1 MKILGLGD
9 NVFDIY
15 DNLHISYPGGN
26 AVNVACNAS
35 KLGHQASY
43 LGNIADDKY
52 GHHMVQT
59 LRSYHVDISHCPI
72 IKNTTTKCCLQNIYD
87 GERQFLKVELGD
99 NWCQPIQLQPIY
111 SSYFDK
117 FDVIFTSCNAKI
129 EQSLFYLK
137 DTKAFVSYD
146 FGEKEKYR
154 TPEYFSKVLPYIDFA
169 QFSFNNME
177 EDYLKEFVEK
187 NNIEIPVL
195 VTRGDKDPLLYVRGK
210 IFKGHNQYVTPVD
223 TMGAGDGFISAL
235 VCYLVEHGLK
245 KNTKIEEM
253 IFEDALFF
261 AGKYASEV
269 VKIHGGIGYPMK
281 EKKHKAVIF
290 DMDGVIVD
298 TEHYWL
304 SLFRMIAADENKVLK
319 KEDEKEFY
327 GCSLE
332 HEPVILK
339 RYLDWDTER
348 IVARKK
354 ELMTKMPIDYA
365 KNVMPG
371 VVDFIKYLK
380 NSGYQLAIASS
391 SYQKDILR
399 MIKENHL
406 EDIFDVIVSGEMFEN
421 SKPNPQIY
429 NYTVQKMNV
438 DKNDILVI
446 EDSEYGIL
454 AALNASLDVMML
466 RNEMY
471 DYVNHNI
478 YMAFDSYEET
488 KEYFKEVLD
497 SE

>member
-1 MKILGLGD
+1 
-9 NVFDIY
+9 
-15 DNLHISYPGGN
+15 
-26 AVNVACNAS
+26 
-35 KLGHQASY
+35 
-43 LGNIADDKY
+43 
-52 GHHMVQT
+52 
-59 LRSYHVDISHCPI
+59 
-72 IKNTTTKCCLQNIYD
+72 
-87 GERQFLKVELGD
+87 
-99 NWCQPIQLQPIY
+99 
-111 SSYFDK
+111 
-117 FDVIFTSCNAKI
+117 
-129 EQSLFYLK
+129 
-137 DTKAFVSYD
+137 
-146 FGEKEKYR
+146 
-154 TPEYFSKVLPYIDFA
+154 
-169 QFSFNNME
+169 
-177 EDYLKEFVEK
+177 
-187 NNIEIPVL
+187 
-195 VTRGDKDPLLYVRGK
+195 
-210 IFKGHNQYVTPVD
+210 
-223 TMGAGDGFISAL
+223 
-235 VCYLVEHGLK
+235 
-245 KNTKIEEM
+245 
-253 IFEDALFF
+253 
-261 AGKYASEV
+261 
-269 VKIHGGIGYPMK
+269 
-281 EKKHKAVIF
+281 
-290 DMDGVIVD
+290 
-298 TEHYWL
+298 
-304 SLFRMIAADENKVLK
+304 MIAADENKVLK